1 MTVLLGLEDL
11 RVHFGGV
18 KAVDG
23 VTLSVE
29 QGGLFGLVGPNG
41 SGKSTILGAISRLT
55 PLTSGKLVYDGH
67 EYQGRSASAAAR
79 MGIGRTFQTVRLLPN
94 LTILENVM
102 LGPNASAFGQSIMK
116 NWLLPWRTRHCEK
129 LARDAAER
137 AIDRLEL
144 GGTERLYPTALPY
157 GTQRRVEIARAL
169 ASDPRVLLLDEPTAG
184 MNREE
189 RDEIGAL
196 LQLLA
201 KQGLT
206 QLLVEHDVPMITQ
219 VCSHI
224 FVMNFGKLI
233 AEGEPR
239 GVVQLPEVQEAYL
252 GKKVHSG
259 AA

>member
-1 MTVLLGLEDL
+1 VTVLLGLDDL

-23 VTLSVE
+23 VTLNVE
-29 QGGLFGLVGPNG
+29 KGGLFGLVGPNG
-41 SGKSTILGAISRLT
+41 SGKSTMLGAISRLT
-55 PLTSGKLVYDGH
+55 PLTSGKIVYDGN
-67 EYQGRSASAAAR
+67 EYQRSAASAAAR

-102 LGPNASAFGQSIMK
+102 LGANARAFGQSIVR
-116 NWLLPWRTRHCEK
+116 NWLFPWRTSHCEK
-129 LARDAAER
+129 LAREAAEE
-137 AIDRLEL
+137 AMDRLEL
-144 GGTERLYPTALPY
+144 SGTERLYPTALPY

-169 ASDPRVLLLDEPTAG
+169 ASDPQLLLLDEPTAG

-189 RDEIGAL
+189 RDEIAAL
-196 LQLLA
+196 LRVLA
-201 KQGLT
+201 SQGLT